1 MRDLHPLGQMPP
13 LGEVPARMLAQL
25 IRPERFGE
33 PTKAFQVEEVEVP
46 ADLRP
51 DEVLVWVMA
60 AGVNYNNVWAA
71 LGVPVDVIKGRQKDP
86 DYRPFHIGGS
96 DASGIVWKVGGAV
109 RNVAVGDHVVI
120 HCGTWDPDDAVVR
133 AGGDPMFGASVRRR
147 GLGGPRRAQEPA
159 PRLRAPGRG
168 HRPDVDLRVRHG
180 RHGRHLRGDDGLQR
194 GRRPPLPLDA
204 PEALPGLALRQR
216 RPGASA
222 ERPRRRGE
230 GRSVPVRDVHLRPD
244 PSRPPADA
252 REPPPPRQHGVPGER
267 AAPQPAPRPA
277 AGAPMA
283 IETVYTT
290 IYYVDDWERSVASYR
305 DV

>member
-133 AGGDPMFGASVRRR
+133 AGQCLPKPKHLTWEAAAAYMLVGATAYRMLMAWPPHTVRPGDAVLVWGGAG
-147 GLGGPRRAQEPA
+147 GLGSQAIQI
-159 PRLRAPGRG
+159 
-168 HRPDVDLRVRHG
+168 VRVMG
-180 RHGRHLRGDDGLQR
+180 GTPVAVV
-194 GRRPPLPLDA
+194 PPIT
-204 PEALPGLALRQR
+204 R
-216 RPGASA
+216 
-222 ERPRRRGE
+222 
-230 GRSVPVRDVHLRPD
+230 
-244 PSRPPADA
+244 
-252 REPPPPRQHGVPGER
+252 
-267 AAPQPAPRPA
+267 
-277 AGAPMA
+277 
-283 IETVYTT
+283 T
-290 IYYVDDWERSVASYR
+290 
-305 DV
+305 